1 MAVIP
6 AEWAMSNPLRHQD
19 PETYAP
25 AKRRVPEEP
34 TGDARVAFLRLQNN
48 LRSQANDRSAENLD
62 VLVQRIAGTA
72 MDEIDHAIRELESVR
87 EMLRNQGER
96 VSQQIAG
103 YASSSQAS
111 MTAMKIISN
120 NLKVWNDSLD
130 RSAY

>member
-72 MDEIDHAIRELESVR
+72 MDEIDHAIRELESVQSALRR
-87 EMLRNQGER
+87 EGVKAQENQPLRLGHDP
-96 VSQQIAG
+96 V
-103 YASSSQAS
+103 
-111 MTAMKIISN
+111 
-120 NLKVWNDSLD
+120 
-130 RSAY
+130 

>member
-1 MAVIP
+1 
-6 AEWAMSNPLRHQD
+6 
-19 PETYAP
+19 
-25 AKRRVPEEP
+25 
-34 TGDARVAFLRLQNN
+34 

-62 VLVQRIAGTA
+62 ALVQRIAGTA